1 MLLLIG
7 REFWLRFWQWC
18 SVFSITI
25 ETSILKIATGQN
37 TSENSKY
44 IITAVWAYL
53 LLEDFHQK
61 VFIPPYV
68 TLAEQRMNSWLRVVT
83 QSSGFLEE
91 QSIVVI
97 RYVHASNTP
106 LGFKSPSIL
115 LMSHWVWSGKLLN
128 PYVSCR
134 LTREIRQIMVLWFK
148 ENRHGQNSEWCLLY
162 H

>member
-1 MLLLIG
+1 M
-7 REFWLRFWQWC
+7 
-18 SVFSITI
+18 
-25 ETSILKIATGQN
+25 
-37 TSENSKY
+37 
-44 IITAVWAYL
+44 
-53 LLEDFHQK
+53 
-61 VFIPPYV
+61 FIPPYV

-115 LMSHWVWSGKLLN
+115 LMSHWVGSGKLLN

-134 LTREIRQIMVLWFK
+134 LTREIRQIWFYGLRK
-148 ENRHGQNSEWCLLY
+148 IDMAKTQNGASCITSSQPMTVWVIFFLASHSILM
-162 H
+162 